1 MSTVQSKSCT
11 SLKNEFDNLPY
22 GDDYNF
28 RDGLTDNLSFV
39 FEPPGTGKT
48 TRLAEIIRHKMELD
62 SCRILVLA
70 PTNKACDVLTR
81 KPIETSKD
89 GYGWLGR
96 FVATGEEFI
105 ESLRCSYRPCKRSI
119 HKRQML
125 CCFYYCQT
133 PL

>member
-1 MSTVQSKSCT
+1 MELIDQIDWSRCSKVSVIDVN
-11 SLKNEFDNLPY
+11 SPVEIMHKPKNEFDNLPY

-70 PTNKACDVLTR
+70 PTNKGLRCTYTS
-81 KPIETSKD
+81 IETSKD

-105 ESLRCSYRPCKRSI
+105 ENFAVL
-119 HKRQML
+119 L
-125 CCFYYCQT
+125 
-133 PL
+133 